1 MAKKRPASLMP
12 PDPLTQ
18 EALRALGEGRFEQA
32 EVLASQALGRAPRSP
47 HALAARAS
55 ARVRMRRYDE
65 AEADIRAAMRIAPG
79 ASPAWSVTLS
89 LVHRGRGELDEA
101 LRVLRDA
108 HRRAPASQ
116 VVLAN
121 LAEILATRREH
132 QEAFDLL
139 QPLVTRGADR
149 PSLLAQFGRVCRFL
163 GRADE
168 ALEPLQRVAA
178 REDIPPVSLQPLLF
192 ELGAVLDAL
201 GRYEEAFGAFARANG
216 LETRLYDIEGQSAA
230 IDRVVAEWS
239 REAVAAAPRAAG
251 AGAGL
256 VFIVGMR
263 RSGTT
268 LVERILASHPG
279 VVAGGELPHLR
290 EAAVLVD
297 AEPAR
302 RFGIVTDL
310 AACTSEAIGD
320 ASRYYLDAIAPLRCS
335 GGLLTD
341 KMPANL
347 KLLGLMQLALPEAR
361 VVWCRRDPMDTCL
374 SCFMQPFNDNSYCAD
389 LGTLARYS
397 HDSERLMRHWRAV
410 LELRALEL
418 QYETLVAEPE
428 PAVRRLLEFCGLPFD
443 EACLRFDRAAPVA
456 RTASTDQVARGLYTS
471 SLGRAE
477 HYREFLGPLRA
488 EFHRLGDLPAD

>member
-1 MAKKRPASLMP
+1 M
-12 PDPLTQ
+12 
-18 EALRALGEGRFEQA
+18 RALGEGRFEQA
-32 EVLASQALGRAPRSP
+32 EVLATQALGRSPRSP
-47 HALAARAS
+47 HALAVRAS

-65 AEADIRAAMRIAPG
+65 AEADIRGAMRIAPG

-101 LRVLRDA
+101 LDVLREA
-108 HRRAPASQ
+108 YSRAPASQ
-116 VVLAN
+116 VILAN

-139 QPLVTRGADR
+139 QPMVSRGADR
-149 PSLLAQFGRVCRFL
+149 PGLLAQFGRVCRFL
-163 GRADE
+163 GRAAE
-168 ALEPLQRVAA
+168 AVEPLQRVAA
-178 REDIPPVSLQPLLF
+178 REDLPPASLQPLLF
-192 ELGAVLDAL
+192 EIGAVFDAL
-201 GRYEEAFGAFARANG
+201 GRYGEAFGMFARANG
-216 LETRLYDIEGQSAA
+216 LETRLYDIAGQSAA

-239 REAVAAAPRAAG
+239 RNAIAAAPRAEG

-268 LVERILASHPG
+268 LVERILASHPL

-297 AEPAR
+297 ADPAR
-302 RFGIVTDL
+302 RFGVVTDL
-310 AACTSEAIGD
+310 AACTTDSVAE
-320 ASRYYLDAIAPLRCS
+320 ASRQYLEAVAPLRGTS
-335 GGLLTD
+335 EVFTD

-347 KLLGLMQLALPEAR
+347 KLLGLVQLALPEAR

-389 LGTLARYS
+389 LATLARYH
-397 HDSERLMRHWRAV
+397 HDSERLMRHWQDA
-410 LELRALEL
+410 LDLRAIELE
-418 QYETLVAEPE
+418 YETLVVEPE
-428 PAVRRLLEFCGLPFD
+428 PTVRRLLDFCGLPFD
-443 EACLRFDRAAPVA
+443 EACLQFNRAAPVA

-471 SLGRAE
+471 SLGRAS
-477 HYREFLGPLRA
+477 HYEEFLGPLRV
-488 EFHRLGDLPAD
+488 ELHRLGLPEE

>member
-1 MAKKRPASLMP
+1 MARKRPPSQIP

-32 EVLASQALGRAPRSP
+32 EVLATQALGRAPRSP
-47 HALAARAS
+47 HALSARAS
-55 ARVRMRRYDE
+55 ARVRMRQYDE

-79 ASPAWSVTLS
+79 ASPAWSVTLA

-101 LRVLRDA
+101 LRVLREA

-132 QEAFDLL
+132 QQAFDLL
-139 QPLVTRGADR
+139 QPMVARGADR
-149 PSLLAQFGRVCRFL
+149 PGLLAQFGRVCRFL
-163 GRADE
+163 GRAEE

-178 REDIPPVSLQPLLF
+178 REDLPPVGLQPLLF
-192 ELGAVLDAL
+192 ELGAVLDAM

-216 LETRLYDIEGQSAA
+216 LESRLYDIAGQSAA

-239 REAVAAAPRAAG
+239 RDAVAAAPRAEG

-268 LVERILASHPG
+268 LAERILASHPR
-279 VVAGGELPHLR
+279 VVAGGERPHLR
-290 EAAVLVD
+290 EAAALID
-297 AEPAR
+297 ADPAR

-310 AACTSEAIGD
+310 AACTADSVAA
-320 ASRYYLDAIAPLRCS
+320 ASRHYLDAVAPLRET
-335 GGLLTD
+335 GEVFTD

-347 KLLGLMQLALPEAR
+347 KLLGLVQLALPEAR
-361 VVWCRRDPMDTCL
+361 VVWCRRDPLDTCL
-374 SCFMQPFNDNSYCAD
+374 SCYMQPFNDNSFCAD

-397 HDSERLMRHWRAV
+397 HDCERLMRHWRAA
-410 LELRALEL
+410 LDLRAFELE
-418 QYETLVAEPE
+418 YETLVAEPE
-428 PAVRRLLEFCGLPFD
+428 PTVRGLLEFCGLPFD
-443 EACLRFDRAAPVA
+443 DACLRFDRTGPVA
-456 RTASTDQVARGLYTS
+456 RTASTDQVARGLYS
-471 SLGRAE
+471 SSIGRAE
-477 HYREFLGPLRA
+477 HYREFLGPLRS
-488 EFHRLGDLPAD
+488 ELHRLGDLPAD